1 MQHTTDAESEPGLPP
16 SAAPLPAIEASRQAV
31 PHAALEE
38 ARRRVLEAL
47 ERGAP
52 VVALVGAAGTGKTL
66 LLGQL
71 AEILRGRQDGV
82 LLLRT
87 THDLLTYRAE
97 AGDAALAAATVLLD
111 EADRIGDDQLA
122 PLLGVGQAAHLPP
135 RILVGLPPLLR
146 RLEALGRPAMAV
158 TLSPVSRSE
167 LPGFIEARLAAA
179 GYPPDLFAAEAVE
192 ELARRSGGVPRLV
205 NVLTKA
211 AAFAASLEGSPEV
224 LARHVVEATR
234 HAAGIAPAT
243 RAAPPPAQAEPPA
256 LRPPP
261 AEGAPP
267 TRPHLV
273 DAAAEWMDGLRPLP
287 PAAPPVAQ
295 LVPAAAPPSAE
306 APASSLLPEVAA
318 DAMSPPPVP
327 PPLDAVRATAD
338 EIAIPP
344 QPVAPA
350 PGRIEPPA
358 TAAMPLSG
366 TDAPPARPAPPV
378 VSEPVLAEPAPAV
391 SPARRRRGAG
401 WVLAVVA
408 LLILAGAA
416 VAVER
421 SKHAQPGSPL
431 ARLAPARAWLAER
444 TDLDRIMAA
453 LRSDSGSAP
462 AARTTP
468 AAVAP
473 EPAAVTAPPVPV
485 PVPVPVPAPA
495 VAPVPAPVTTPE
507 PVATP
512 EPVTTPE
519 PPALRPALSEP
530 PPAASAVPAAPTPAP
545 AEPVPSTPPPAPAPV
560 EGNAAPAAEPPAPTA
575 IPPVPPVNQ
584 GFLAPPAPPV
594 PAEAPVVAEAA
605 GGPPARV
612 IVHFLSATPQGR
624 SERLLA
630 GLTARYPDLQVR
642 RGGRGPSFAAVRHF
656 LPADAGSAATVAA
669 LLASSGVEARVQDFS
684 SYRPRPRPGTIE
696 VWLP

>member
-16 SAAPLPAIEASRQAV
+16 TAAPLPAIEASRQAV

-97 AGDAALAAATVLLD
+97 AGDAALAASTVLLD
-111 EADRIGDDQLA
+111 EADRSGDDQIA

-146 RLEALGRPAMAV
+146 RLEALGRPAVAV
-158 TLSPVSRSE
+158 TLGPVSRAE
-167 LPGFIEARLAAA
+167 LPGFVAARLAAA

-192 ELARRSGGVPRLV
+192 EIARRSGGVPRLV

-224 LARHVVEATR
+224 LAHHVVEATR

-243 RAAPPPAQAEPPA
+243 RTAPPPDPAEPPTP
-256 LRPPP
+256 RPRPE
-261 AEGAPP
+261 EGAPP

-273 DAAAEWMDGLRPLP
+273 DAAAEWVDGLRPLP
-287 PAAPPVAQ
+287 PAAPPPTAPV
-295 LVPAAAPPSAE
+295 VPAAAPPSGD
-306 APASSLLPEVAA
+306 APAGSPLPEVAA
-318 DAMSPPPVP
+318 DATFTAPVTPPTETVP
-327 PPLDAVRATAD
+327 ATAD

-344 QPVAPA
+344 QPVAEARLVAPA
-350 PGRIEPPA
+350 PGRIEPP
-358 TAAMPLSG
+358 TNAAKPSSG
-366 TDAPPARPAPPV
+366 SDAPPVRP
-378 VSEPVLAEPAPAV
+378 VSPAAAEPVLAEPAPAV
-391 SPARRRRGAG
+391 SPARRRRGGG
-401 WVLAVVA
+401 WVLAIVA
-408 LLILAGAA
+408 LLILVGAA

-421 SKHAQPGSPL
+421 SKDAPPGSPL

-444 TDLDRIMAA
+444 TDLDRIMVA
-453 LRSDSGSAP
+453 LRSDSGSSTAT
-462 AARTTP
+462 RTAP

-473 EPAAVTAPPVPV
+473 EPSAATVP
-485 PVPVPVPAPA
+485 PAPA
-495 VAPVPAPVTTPE
+495 PAPPAPTVAPAPA

-512 EPVTTPE
+512 EPVAAPE
-519 PPALRPALSEP
+519 PAAPRPDLSGP
-530 PPAASAVPAAPTPAP
+530 PPATSAAPAVPTEPAS
-545 AEPVPSTPPPAPAPV
+545 STPPPAAA
-560 EGNAAPAAEPPAPTA
+560 EGNAAPAAEPSAPVA
-575 IPPVPPVNQ
+575 IPPVPPLNQ
-584 GFLAPPAPPV
+584 GFLAPPAPPA
-594 PAEAPVVAEAA
+594 PAEAPARTEAPR
-605 GGPPARV
+605 GPPARV
-612 IVHFLSATPQGR
+612 IVHFLSATPQER

-642 RGGRGPSFAAVRHF
+642 RGGRGPSFAVVRHF
-656 LPADAGSAATVAA
+656 LPADAGSAETVAG